1 MIYAVTHS
9 GTACLDDYSLRE
21 ISSDCEPN
29 LSAIPN
35 PAVRSPGAKQSRS
48 SISWNSHSGAGA
60 HVGLSINGQ
69 PETRFAEGPAGM
81 RIFDIETGSRWEF
94 RLYDGMSSAP
104 VRTTAV
110 TSETIP
116 LLSASPVIFQ
126 SPSAPGKTTISWN
139 MPNHSEAEVWVS
151 HDGNPE
157 QLFVRGASGSQD
169 APWIARGSTYE
180 FIPKSPSFRCSGKW
194 RIDEGQANAASTE
207 DRIRLIQLLY
217 NEAGLLPLRKSGQ
230 DIHR

>member
-1 MIYAVTHS
+1 
-9 GTACLDDYSLRE
+9 
-21 ISSDCEPN
+21 
-29 LSAIPN
+29 
-35 PAVRSPGAKQSRS
+35 
-48 SISWNSHSGAGA
+48 
-60 HVGLSINGQ
+60 
-69 PETRFAEGPAGM
+69 M

-94 RLYDGMSSAP
+94 WLYDGMSTAP

-151 HDGNPE
+151 QDGNPE

-180 FIPKSPSFRCSGKW
+180 FRLYAALPKR
-194 RIDEGQANAASTE
+194 
-207 DRIRLIQLLY
+207 RLIGKLTVRAT
-217 NEAGLLPLRKSGQ
+217 EPSP
-230 DIHR
+230 